1 MAVRSYFRYF
11 PNLDY
16 VSRQLDRSSNDEYVT
31 VKNIFKRP
39 RLREDIASVATVYEY
54 FTIPG
59 NLRPDEIADRQ
70 YGDPNLDWVI
80 LITNNIQNYQQDWP
94 MDDLTFRKY
103 LLDKYGEEENL
114 YKVHH
119 YETSAFEDGFTRTVI
134 PDGLVVDSNYNIS
147 IYDQKTNQE
156 LKFNDNIPVE
166 QSPAATVDLHGTVFD
181 ENGEVILGTGITP
194 ITNYKYEFDLNEQ
207 KKNIIILKNQYLGV
221 FIDDMKKI
229 MRYEESSQYVTDSL
243 KQGYNPRLTGI

>member
-54 FTIPG
+54 YTIPG

-80 LITNNIQNYQQDWP
+80 LITNNIQNYQQD
-94 MDDLTFRKY
+94 
-103 LLDKYGEEENL
+103 
-114 YKVHH
+114 
-119 YETSAFEDGFTRTVI
+119 
-134 PDGLVVDSNYNIS
+134 
-147 IYDQKTNQE
+147 
-156 LKFNDNIPVE
+156 
-166 QSPAATVDLHGTVFD
+166 
-181 ENGEVILGTGITP
+181 
-194 ITNYKYEFDLNEQ
+194 
-207 KKNIIILKNQYLGV
+207 
-221 FIDDMKKI
+221 
-229 MRYEESSQYVTDSL
+229 
-243 KQGYNPRLTGI
+243 

>member
-54 FTIPG
+54 YTIPG

-114 YKVHH
+114 YKIHH

-147 IYDQKTNQE
+147 VYDQRSNQE
-156 LKFNDNIPVE
+156 LKYNDNIPVE
-166 QSPAATVDLHGTVFD
+166 QSPAAKVDLHGTVFD
-181 ENGEVILGTGITP
+181 ENGQVILGTGITP

-229 MRYEESSQYVTDSL
+229 MKYEESSQYVNDSL